1 MIKHNKCIVYLD
13 MFYPN
18 MQGGETFLASEIG
31 YCELAGVQKV
41 IYPIWSKN
49 GADEVQLS
57 GFDVVK
63 GKKYGKVKK
72 ALYGIKAL
80 GNSLTYSEIIE
91 LLRSHRMGFHNIK
104 TAIGFVADG
113 DYFSNVLVEYIR
125 NNINIGSEILLY
137 SYWMHW
143 DAYTALQTIDKLK
156 GQYYFRVIT
165 RCHRYD
171 VYEYAAKGNYLPARK
186 YIINGV
192 EKILPISDNAKSYIM
207 NRYNVGEDKFQL
219 CRLGSFDH
227 GISYSKKAGILRIL
241 SCSWMRKVK
250 RIDLICEA
258 LEKVDF
264 PVEWT
269 HIGSGEEEKRIKDLS
284 RQIQN
289 PYVKCHF
296 MGALNNNEVI
306 QYYLKHQVHI
316 FLNVSASEGVPVS
329 VMEALSFGKPVI
341 ATDVGGTGEI
351 VNDGENGYILPIN
364 FTLEELNEKLKR
376 VSSMEENEY
385 QKMCMNARKIW
396 EEKCDAEKQY
406 HIFSALLKE
415 YL

>member
-1 MIKHNKCIVYLD
+1 
-13 MFYPN
+13 
-18 MQGGETFLASEIG
+18 
-31 YCELAGVQKV
+31 
-41 IYPIWSKN
+41 
-49 GADEVQLS
+49 
-57 GFDVVK
+57 
-63 GKKYGKVKK
+63 
-72 ALYGIKAL
+72 
-80 GNSLTYSEIIE
+80 
-91 LLRSHRMGFHNIK
+91 
-104 TAIGFVADG
+104 
-113 DYFSNVLVEYIR
+113 
-125 NNINIGSEILLY
+125 
-137 SYWMHW
+137 MHW

-227 GISYSKKAGILRIL
+227 GISYSKKAGTLRIL